1 MSPGLTASSLS
12 PSAAVG
18 RTGLLNGVLGG
29 GLGLGGTA
37 GMAYDYYQRNL
48 AGKTPQQ
55 IRDAAKAADKES
67 GGLLSQ
73 ARGKAEE
80 VRGKAEETL
89 GKGPK

>member
-1 MSPGLTASSLS
+1 
-12 PSAAVG
+12 
-18 RTGLLNGVLGG
+18 
-29 GLGLGGTA
+29 
-37 GMAYDYYQRNL
+37 MAYDYYQRNL